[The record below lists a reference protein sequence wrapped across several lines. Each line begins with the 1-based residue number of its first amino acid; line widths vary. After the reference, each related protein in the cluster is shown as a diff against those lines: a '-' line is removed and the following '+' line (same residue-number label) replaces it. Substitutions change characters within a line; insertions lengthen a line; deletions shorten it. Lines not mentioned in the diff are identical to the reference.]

1 MLPVIPPMT
10 GELVVTAAKTVYS
23 SPSFLK
29 MSKLKHKSASKSLD
43 MGQPPPLEKYPKII
57 RKKKVH
63 QQVWKTPPP
72 LDNVRKNT
80 VFILGWLP

>member
-43 MGQPPPLEKYPKII
+43 MGQPPPQK
-57 RKKKVH
+57 
-63 QQVWKTPPP
+63 
-72 LDNVRKNT
+72 NVQK
-80 VFILGWLP
+80 